1 MERPFRRALILVALG
16 SFLLS
21 WPYVLYE
28 PAMPTERVHAEPVD
42 SVRDSEPVADLSD
55 VQEAK
60 RPDIRE
66 AIETGNPV
74 EFQFRTPPDVG
85 YVAYE
90 GDVYSVT
97 TLVSGPEGLGHG
109 FYWVSMPIGVIASF
123 GAAHAVGVG
132 LRRRYAR

>member
-1 MERPFRRALILVALG
+1 MERPFRRAVVLLALG

-21 WPYVLYE
+21 WPFVFYE
-28 PAMPTERVHAEPVD
+28 PAMPTERVRAEPVD
-42 SVRDSEPVADLSD
+42 SVGAGETVANLSD
-55 VQEAK
+55 VEAAK
-60 RPDIRE
+60 RPYVRE
-66 AIETGNPV
+66 AIETGGYPKF
-74 EFQFRTPPDVG
+74 EFRTPPDVG

-90 GDVYSVT
+90 GTVYRIVT
-97 TLVSGPEGLGHG
+97 RVSGPEGLGHL